1 MGSLDLL
8 MISATLLR
16 AARSRRVTT
25 VCPSVQLLSS
35 EISAKRPEFD
45 VNAPPPKH
53 RLSAATV
60 ATCAA
65 QRDGRSPITPAW
77 ERMRR
82 TFFGEMDNRAATR
95 EILRPS
101 RFHTLGITMAANSSL
116 ICWNVLSP
124 TIPCDH

>member
-1 MGSLDLL
+1 MK
-8 MISATLLR
+8 
-16 AARSRRVTT
+16 T
-25 VCPSVQLLSS
+25 VCPLIKLMSSGIRQLTGNRCKCANLQMVAP
-35 EISAKRPEFD
+35 ERP
-45 VNAPPPKH
+45 AGTTP
-53 RLSAATV
+53 T
-60 ATCAA
+60 A
-65 QRDGRSPITPAW
+65 QRDARSPITPVW